1 MTTVI
6 TKIIMAIIMKIV
18 IQKITKNSSLYIV
31 YLFILISAWFQWFSL
46 ISVSKILFTSSFF
59 FLMML
64 IRRNAQNRNDKMK
77 SLNN

>member
-46 ISVSKILFTSSFF
+46 ISVSKILFTSFF